1 MAESKCHF
9 SPTSFCALDHM
20 KDFAM
25 ACWEAT
31 LSYLL
36 GIDTH
41 HSLLGVCLDPL
52 PSLSI
57 ALDLVLKI
65 KEGKKPKTQQAPV
78 QVSTA
83 VLFKKSRSMLRSLGV
98 HSIHHHLFLFISFW
112 PGRHVYFIT
121 RYEPWKA
128 RRIVRSLVWRFIE
141 ADRSA
146 CDCAIKINAQLKCLC
161 AIKIGAFLARHLHN
175 STVRSFHF

>member
-1 MAESKCHF
+1 MSLF
-9 SPTSFCALDHM
+9 SHQFLCTWSHEGFCDGLLRSHALVSPRHRYTS
-20 KDFAM
+20 
-25 ACWEAT
+25 
-31 LSYLL
+31 LSPRCVLR
-36 GIDTH
+36 
-41 HSLLGVCLDPL
+41 S
-52 PSLSI
+52 PSLPFHRSGSG
-57 ALDLVLKI
+57 LKN
-65 KEGKKPKTQQAPV
+65 KRRKKPKTQQAPV